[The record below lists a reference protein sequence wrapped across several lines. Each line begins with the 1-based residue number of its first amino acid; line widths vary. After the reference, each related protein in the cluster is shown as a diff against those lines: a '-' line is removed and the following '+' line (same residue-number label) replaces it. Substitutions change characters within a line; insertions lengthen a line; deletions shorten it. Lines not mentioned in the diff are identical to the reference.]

1 LLVIT
6 GVKEKFTLYKVFELR
21 NKKLPIK
28 YSEEYYTSSCDFISN
43 IAKEILK
50 PTIA

>member
-1 LLVIT
+1 LLVIAV
-6 GVKEKFTLYKVFELR
+6 VKKFTLYKVFELR